1 MFEIYG
7 GATSFTQWS
16 TDQKLIME
24 KLSAGADVH
33 FFNDPVEDDP
43 IITETYEYIDES
55 GNKFM
60 VCDVPNI
67 LLTKTAK
74 IKVYVPNP
82 VTGAF
87 GTVYKITGPCEK
99 CFEVEAAEK
108 PPEYV
113 YEETPTKGC
122 GCESSGGE
130 VSDEQIQAAVDKY
143 MEDNAIATVPDGGYT
158 IYAEFID

>member
-7 GATSFTQWS
+7 GATSFKQWS
-16 TDQKLIME
+16 KDQKLIME
-24 KLSAGADVH
+24 KLSVGADVH

-43 IITETYEYIDES
+43 LITETYELQDES

-67 LLTKTAK
+67 LLTTTSK

-82 VTGAF
+82 VTGSY

-99 CFEVEAAEK
+99 YFEVEAAEK
-108 PPEYV
+108 PDGYV

-122 GCESSGGE
+122 GCEHTEGSI
-130 VSDEQIQAAVDKY
+130 SDEQIRVVVNQY
-143 MEDNAIATVPDGGYT
+143 MKDNAIASPPDGGYA